1 VSISR
6 RNIYHSGKNLYHSKV
21 NFGQIV
27 KDALENRSLIRAV
40 AYVITTEAGDEK
52 ERGLGVVRLSDREMA
67 AIEKEKKDMRSGK
80 YISEKKLFELLTK

>member
-1 VSISR
+1 MAKGTDVLLQKLVKKLDS
-6 RNIYHSGKNLYHSKV
+6 LESKV
-21 NFGQIV
+21 A
-27 KDALENRSLIRAV
+27 KM
-40 AYVITTEAGDEK
+40 EK